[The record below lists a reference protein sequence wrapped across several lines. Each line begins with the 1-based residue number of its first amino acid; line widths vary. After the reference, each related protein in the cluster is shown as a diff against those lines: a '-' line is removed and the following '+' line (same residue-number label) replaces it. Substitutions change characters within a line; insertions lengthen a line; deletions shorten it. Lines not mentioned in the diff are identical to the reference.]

1 MKKNL
6 IASILL
12 LTSAFFCFS
21 QSEDLSDKKSEIQVL
36 TVEDAV
42 SLALENNISIKQSKM
57 DLDLL
62 ETKSKYSWNSVS
74 PSISLSGG
82 LNGSQSGKLET
93 FSDSQSN
100 LSWSASG
107 SLSFSLSPSIAT
119 SVKSA
124 KLAYEQGQMTYE
136 ETKRKIELSVRK
148 TFYQLLYFNENLEL
162 QQKSLDSA
170 AETYK
175 ANLSKYNQGRLSEL
189 NLLTSQYNYESKIP
203 TIENLKTTY
212 ESNLDSFKE
221 VLGVKLSDK
230 IELTGNLEEA
240 LKDVLPSDNEV
251 EKNPGLENVP
261 AIKSA
266 LKNIEIAENN
276 LAATKFSAWGPSLS
290 LSANASTGSG
300 LNPSSDQTLS
310 LSYSATVRIPLDG
323 YLPWSSGSLSIES
336 QKESLEKLKQNLE
349 QTKTSTMISVRSSIN
364 TIDQALTQLELYE
377 KNVELM
383 QKTYDMTKTS
393 YNAGSSDLLTLQN
406 AEVNLYQAKYN
417 VQNQRYTIISAILDL
432 ENTLGIDFGTLNN
445 KENL

>member
-1 MKKNL
+1 MKKFL

-12 LTSAFFCFS
+12 LTSAFFGFS
-21 QSEDLSDKKSEIQVL
+21 QSDDLSDKKSETHVL

-62 ETKSKYSWNSVS
+62 ETKNKYSWNSVS
-74 PSISLSGG
+74 PSISVSGG
-82 LNGSQSGKLET
+82 VSGSQSGKLEN

-107 SLSFSLSPSIAT
+107 SLSLSLSPSIAT

-124 KLAYEQGQMTYE
+124 QLAYEQGQMTYE

-175 ANLSKYNQGRLSEL
+175 SNLSKYNQGRLSEL

-221 VLGVKLSDK
+221 VLGIKLSDK
-230 IELTGNLEEA
+230 IELNGNLEEA
-240 LKDVLPSDNEV
+240 LKEVLPSDDEV
-251 EKNPGLENVP
+251 EKNPSLENVP

-266 LKNIEIAENN
+266 LKNIEIAENS

-300 LNPSSDQTLS
+300 INPSSDQTLS

-323 YLPWSSGSLSIES
+323 YLPWSSGSLSVQS

-377 KNVELM
+377 KNVDLM

-393 YNAGSSDLLTLQN
+393 YNVGSSDLLTLQN

-445 KENL
+445 N